1 MDAFFH
7 APDAATQQVE
17 QLKMAAIARTYVP
30 MFPVMY
36 RLQNDFVQP
45 WLAGFAPQ
53 TFQTYWKYMDIDMAQ
68 KRAAR

>member
-7 APDAATQQVE
+7 APDDAMQVAE
-17 QLKMAAIARTYVP
+17 QRKMAAIARTYVP

-45 WLAGFAPQ
+45 WLEGFAPQ
-53 TFQTYWKYMDIDMAQ
+53 TFETYWKYMDIDEA
-68 KRAAR
+68 KRRAAR